1 MRLLVSS
8 LLMIIMTFFLWA
20 CTPVDAPA
28 EDVDWLTLRGTVL
41 EWDVETITDV
51 VGNLTLAEHGM
62 RHLRTHMLIDLVVNA
77 TYLPE
82 GESEWVV
89 LEDASFELDVDLDYY
104 VDQRLEPE
112 FYFYSKAAVVAND
125 STGVFLDT
133 GGPTNIILIT
143 SLFVDFDG
151 SYFYYN
157 LGIFLNMFNVGLTD
171 KQVVFHEDEPD
182 LDWLPVD
189 PMGLITT
196 ILFDLVVDNMILL
209 VDYITVYDVIYGYR
223 LDVEMTLA
231 DLIGLDDDLADM
243 IDDDITDLD
252 QALLIEVFVKDNRL
266 VLVRMVADTL
276 AFALHFEEV
285 DVTFMEVSLADTL
298 SMSLTLSINLIYHL
312 HDAEPDLPD
321 PAMLALFR
329 EVEQFEWPDLGGLP
343 MP

>member
-41 EWDVETITDV
+41 EWDVDTITDV

-89 LEDASFELDVDLDYY
+89 LEDASFELDIDLDHY

-112 FYFYSKAAVVAND
+112 FYFYSKGAVVAND
-125 STGVFLDT
+125 STGFFLDT
-133 GGPTNIILIT
+133 GVPTNIVLIT

-209 VDYITVYDVIYGYR
+209 VDYITVYDVVHGYR

-252 QALLIEVFVKDNRL
+252 QALIIEVFVKDNRL

-276 AFALHFEEV
+276 TFALHLEEV